1 MWFEIQISVMD
12 EISIRR
18 ESDNWLIHIL
28 FIRKDYKECLELIE
42 EQLRNC
48 NGISEYPIFVKGKN
62 YNCYYLCL
70 NSINLSS
77 TRKN

>member
-1 MWFEIQISVMD
+1 MD

-62 YNCYYLCL
+62 YLY
-70 NSINLSS
+70 
-77 TRKN
+77 